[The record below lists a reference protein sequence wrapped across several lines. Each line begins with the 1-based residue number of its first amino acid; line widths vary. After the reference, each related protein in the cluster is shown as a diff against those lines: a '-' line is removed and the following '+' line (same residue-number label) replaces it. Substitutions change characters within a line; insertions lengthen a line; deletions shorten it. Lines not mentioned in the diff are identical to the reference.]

1 MRKLIVVITGLVLLA
16 LSGCV
21 TIPRAKILQNLELEL
36 TKNEVL
42 ERIGR
47 PTVVRGAMVNKYGQK
62 VEVWEY
68 ELFKYPERGEPL
80 FYNERM
86 LTPYWLYFVDG
97 ILKQWG
103 QAGDWKEE
111 PDRIYEFRWR

>member
-1 MRKLIVVITGLVLLA
+1 MRKLMIGLVLLA

-21 TIPRAKILQNLELEL
+21 TVPRAKILQKLELEL
-36 TKNEVL
+36 TKDEVL

-68 ELFKYPERGEPL
+68 ELWKYPDRGEPF
-80 FYNERM
+80 FYDGR
-86 LTPYWLYFVDG
+86 TIPYWLYFVDG

-103 QAGDWKEE
+103 EAGDWKEE